1 MTPSEWA
8 GIGVALALALLA
20 AAGLYVRHRIASTQ
34 RRWPPRRAHAPAIV
48 ESEPPA
54 PEPQPSNGGRVR
66 SVIEL
71 HDLEVSDVMC
81 HRLNMRSINVDE
93 PPEAIVR
100 TVIESPHTRMPLW
113 RGSLDNIVGVLHAR
127 DVLRALG
134 DAGLDFTRV
143 DVLKIARKPW
153 FVPDTTRL
161 DDQLNAFLRRKSHF
175 AIVVD
180 EYGEVRGLVT
190 LEDIIEEIVGEIADE
205 HDLDVQGVRQ
215 EADGSV
221 VVDGSVEIRD
231 LNRALGWAL
240 PEEEATTIAGLVIHE
255 TQSIPEEKQAFT
267 FHGKRFVIL
276 NREKNRITRIRIRTA
291 AEALPVP
298 SPAQAPPAAGA

>member
-1 MTPSEWA
+1 MTPTEWA
-8 GIGVALALALLA
+8 IVGIVFALAFLAVSLYALWRLGAPKRRRFPRKVQA
-20 AAGLYVRHRIASTQ
+20 A
-34 RRWPPRRAHAPAIV
+34 
-48 ESEPPA
+48 PA
-54 PEPQPSNGGRVR
+54 PEPDQPAPETAVPAQSGGRVR

-71 HDLEVSDVMC
+71 HDLEVSDVMV
-81 HRLNMRSINVDE
+81 HRMNMRSINVED
-93 PPEAIVR
+93 PPDVIVR
-100 TVIESPHTRMPLW
+100 AVIESPHTRMPLW

-134 DAGLDFTRV
+134 DAGFDFTRV
-143 DVLKIARKPW
+143 DATRIARKPW

-175 AIVVD
+175 AVVVD

-205 HDLDVQGVRQ
+205 HDVDVQGVRQ

-221 VVDGSVEIRD
+221 VVDGSVAIRD
-231 LNRALGWAL
+231 LNRALGWSL
-240 PEEEATTIAGLVIHE
+240 PEDEATTIAGLVIHE

-276 NREKNRITRIRIRTA
+276 NREKNRITSIRIRIA
-291 AEALPVP
+291 VEAVP
-298 SPAQAPPAAGA
+298 ATPQQAPPAGG